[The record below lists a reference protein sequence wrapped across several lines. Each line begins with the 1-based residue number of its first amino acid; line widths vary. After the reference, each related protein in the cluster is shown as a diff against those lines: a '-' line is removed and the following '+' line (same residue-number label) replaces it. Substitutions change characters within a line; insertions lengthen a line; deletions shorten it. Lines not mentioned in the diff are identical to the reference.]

1 MSRILSLTLAALLL
15 TAACGRSGLFGPDG
29 SQSTSPSDE
38 SLGFVRLASE
48 PYAFASFSGLTDSA
62 RVVVRDARAWE
73 AIWGEIWRHH
83 IRLPE
88 LPVID
93 FEREMVVVAALGTR
107 RSGGYDILVN
117 GATRTADGVEVSIL
131 NRSPGIQCGN
141 TGAITRPLDIARLR
155 RVDGVVRF
163 RERAELRGCR

>member
-1 MSRILSLTLAALLL
+1 MSRIVSLTLAALLL
-15 TAACGRSGLFGPDG
+15 TAACGSSGPLDPEG
-29 SQSTSPSDE
+29 SQSNSPSDE
-38 SLGFVRLASE
+38 SLGFARLQSE
-48 PYAFASFSGLTDSA
+48 PYAYTSFSGLTDSA
-62 RVVVRDARAWE
+62 RVVVRDARAWD

-88 LPVID
+88 LPAID

-107 RSGGYDILVN
+107 RSGGYDIVVN

-131 NRSPGIQCGN
+131 KWSPGADCGN
-141 TGAITRPLDIARLR
+141 TGSITRSVDIARLR